1 MIVDWIEASAACN
14 VHNKIFSS
22 SSWLISTPFCAA
34 LVARHRWF
42 GQLLA
47 ETSLEVS
54 APELELDLEG
64 PDALLVRLYR
74 GFVVVDLGDV
84 VVEPHASLDCRDHQH
99 DHNTGREER
108 LPVED
113 RLPTRFTH
121 QPVAPP
127 LHTIARRITRNH
139 GRQRCNEKTFR
150 TGS

>member
-22 SSWLISTPFCAA
+22 SSWLIFSAPFCAA
-34 LVARHRWF
+34 LVARHGWF

-47 ETSLEVS
+47 EASLEVP

-84 VVEPHASLDCRDHQH
+84 VVEPHAEANATHQED

-113 RLPTRFTH
+113 RLP
-121 QPVAPP
+121 A
-127 LHTIARRITRNH
+127 
-139 GRQRCNEKTFR
+139 
-150 TGS
+150 